1 MLYICSRDS
10 TLIFHSVRV
19 ASENSY
25 LRGFFLSQISIFKFI
40 VQGKL
45 FLTANGSPLTAHGS
59 RLTAYR
65 LPLSGCQQ
73 TVYGQRLT
81 VVRCRLS
88 VSGLRLAVVR

>member
-45 FLTANGSPLTAHGS
+45 FLTANGSPLTAYRS
-59 RLTAYR
+59 RFTANGLPLTA
-65 LPLSGCQQ
+65 
-73 TVYGQRLT
+73 
-81 VVRCRLS
+81 VRMPANC
-88 VSGLRLAVVR
+88 LRSAVDR